1 MIFQCRSKAGKQIN
15 TFTHTENVINKLLQ
29 RYVAVECLSLGVYVV
44 HCICTEIVVFTLQ
57 QKDTK
62 LFQYKN
68 KQIISP
74 SSSYYSYKTFILS
87 FLAGNPEGM
96 ESLMGFSG
104 FGKIFLRISCLNT

>member
-1 MIFQCRSKAGKQIN
+1 LFIGLIADVQK
-15 TFTHTENVINKLLQ
+15 
-29 RYVAVECLSLGVYVV
+29 
-44 HCICTEIVVFTLQ
+44 IVVFTLQ
-57 QKDTK
+57 QKGTK

-74 SSSYYSYKTFILS
+74 SSSYYTYKTFIFF

-104 FGKIFLRISCLNT
+104 FGKIFLPNILFEHLADV